1 MVPQVVLATYELDS
15 QIFVLAVTHWVHL
28 SLGYQ
33 TRHTPC
39 FQMVRGGTDK
49 GMVGDRVLLHG
60 EIADRGSHHFELDT
74 NMVQK
79 WIDTPQTN
87 GGLLLKTVAGDAN
100 FHWQADGDRGSHPPR
115 LTIQYE

>member
-1 MVPQVVLATYELDS
+1 MAQLGLLPATWW
-15 QIFVLAVTHWVHL
+15 HNW
-28 SLGYQ
+28 G
-33 TRHTPC
+33 
-39 FQMVRGGTDK
+39 RGGTDK

-87 GGLLLKTVAGDAN
+87 GGLLLKTVAGD
-100 FHWQADGDRGSHPPR
+100 RGSHPPR